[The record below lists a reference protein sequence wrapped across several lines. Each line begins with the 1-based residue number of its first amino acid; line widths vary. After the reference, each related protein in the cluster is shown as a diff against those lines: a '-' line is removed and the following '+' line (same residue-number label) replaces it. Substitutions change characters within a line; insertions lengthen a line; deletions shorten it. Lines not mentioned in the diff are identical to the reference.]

1 MNATRAQELTDRFPA
16 SFEEFRDL
24 WAAEETQEGLI
35 GLMQRVILRLLNT
48 LVVMLA
54 DSRER
59 RLAEALAGD
68 VTPPAAPKG
77 AGGKKA
83 PARGSCCAHC
93 SYGRDTVSIGGA
105 GREAGQRRGGAIRR
119 RPQAVAGRSP
129 ARFATRFHRD
139 RRRPRLRKSG
149 FAARV
154 LLCLFRYRIAT
165 TLRGSVRQAAQC
177 RPHMA

>member
-1 MNATRAQELTDRFPA
+1 MAQKFFLDRGFKTVFLLRSMNATRAQDLTDRFPA

-24 WAAEETQEGLI
+24 WAAEETREGLI

-59 RLAEALAGD
+59 LLAEALAGD

-83 PARGSCCAHC
+83 ERAVRAARIARTGAI
-93 SYGRDTVSIGGA
+93 RVSIGGA

-119 RPQAVAGRSP
+119 RPHAAAGRSP

-149 FAARV
+149 FAAPSFV
-154 LLCLFRYRIAT
+154 T
-165 TLRGSVRQAAQC
+165 V
-177 RPHMA
+177 

>member
-24 WAAEETQEGLI
+24 WAAEETREGLI

-54 DSRER
+54 ESRER

-68 VTPPAAPKG
+68 VTPPAATKR
-77 AGGKKA
+77 AFGKKA
-83 PARGSCCAHC
+83 ERAVRAARIA
-93 SYGRDTVSIGGA
+93 RTDAIRVSIGGA

-119 RPQAVAGRSP
+119 RPQAAAHPSRVRCTV
-129 ARFATRFHRD
+129 RFDRD
-139 RRRPRLRKSG
+139 RRRRLLQKKRFRS
-149 FAARV
+149 ARV
-154 LLCLFRYRIAT
+154 IVSFPLRYSNYFARLNPT
-165 TLRGSVRQAAQC
+165 GRTMSST
-177 RPHMA
+177 

>member
-24 WAAEETQEGLI
+24 WAAEETREGLI

-54 DSRER
+54 ESRER

-93 SYGRDTVSIGGA
+93 SYGRDT
-105 GREAGQRRGGAIRR
+105 
-119 RPQAVAGRSP
+119 
-129 ARFATRFHRD
+129 RFD
-139 RRRPRLRKSG
+139 WRRRPRSWTAAGRGDQASPARCRGPVSGALRDPIPS
-149 FAARV
+149 
-154 LLCLFRYRIAT
+154 
-165 TLRGSVRQAAQC
+165 
-177 RPHMA
+177 